1 MAMRKGLRKQLDV
14 STPLGL
20 LKEKYEQT
28 KASMRA
34 KVGYPFRVIKQQFG
48 VNKLRYR
55 GIAKNDNKLQT
66 MLALVN
72 PWLFCRTLKGG
83 QAWVRLQVPHTGR
96 KPSMRLEIWRQSCV
110 MAGKSAS
117 S

>member
-72 PWLFCRTLKGG
+72 PWLFCRSLKGG
-83 QAWVRLQVPHTGR
+83 AGMGAPAGAPHGP
-96 KPSMRLEIWRQSCV
+96 KAV
-110 MAGKSAS
+110 NAA
-117 S
+117 

>member
-1 MAMRKGLRKQLDV
+1 MAMRKGLRKQLAV
-14 STPLGL
+14 GTPLRL

-34 KVGYPFRVIKQQFG
+34 KVVYPFRVIKQQFG

-72 PWLFCRTLKGG
+72 LWLVCRSLKGG
-83 QAWVRLQVPHTGR
+83 QAWVRLQVHHTGQ
-96 KPSMRLEIWRQSCV
+96 KPSMRLEIWRLSCL